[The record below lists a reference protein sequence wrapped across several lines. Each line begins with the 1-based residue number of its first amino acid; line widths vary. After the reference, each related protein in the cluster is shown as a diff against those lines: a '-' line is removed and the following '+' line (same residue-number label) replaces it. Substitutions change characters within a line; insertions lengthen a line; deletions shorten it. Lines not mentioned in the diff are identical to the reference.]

1 MLYLIKKERTER
13 QVKTILVSR
22 CLLGDPC
29 RYDGTSRP
37 FPGIEALSERYKIV
51 PICPECDGGLPT
63 PRPAGERRGDRIVT
77 KEGADL
83 TAAYR
88 KGAELALKKAE
99 ETGAKIAL
107 LKSRSPSCGVGRIHD
122 GTFSGGMTE
131 GDGITAELLKGNG
144 IALYTEND
152 LSKLL

>member
-1 MLYLIKKERTER
+1 MKA
-13 QVKTILVSR
+13 ILVSR
-22 CLLGDPC
+22 CRLGDPC

-37 FPGIEALSERYKIV
+37 YPGIEALKERYEIV

-77 KEGADL
+77 KDGADL
-83 TAAYR
+83 TAFYR
-88 KGAELALKKAE
+88 KGAELALKKAR

-122 GTFSGGMTE
+122 GTFTGGMTE
-131 GDGITAELLKGNG
+131 GDGITAELLKENG
-144 IALYTEND
+144 IAVYTENE

>member
-1 MLYLIKKERTER
+1 MKA
-13 QVKTILVSR
+13 ILVSR

-37 FPGIEALSERYKIV
+37 YPGIESLKERYKIV

-77 KEGADL
+77 KDGADL
-83 TAAYR
+83 TAFYR
-88 KGAELALKKAE
+88 KGAELALKKAR

-122 GTFSGGMTE
+122 GTFTGGMTE
-131 GDGITAELLKGNG
+131 GDGIAAELLKENG
-144 IALYTEND
+144 IAVYTENE

>member
-1 MLYLIKKERTER
+1 MKA
-13 QVKTILVSR
+13 ILVSR

-37 FPGIEALSERYKIV
+37 YPGIESLKERYEIV

-77 KEGADL
+77 KDGADL
-83 TAAYR
+83 TAFYR
-88 KGAELALKKAE
+88 KGAELALKKAR

-122 GTFSGGMTE
+122 GTFTGGMTE
-131 GDGITAELLKGNG
+131 GDGITAELLKENG
-144 IALYTEND
+144 IAVYTEHE